1 MYVKLIYCYIQYDV
15 KIKLRI
21 KLRIKL
27 SQAFIPYDRLIHKK
41 KFFGFYLTAGR
52 AFKMIKT
59 GERKVAPVAPFYS
72 LLYGRSIGI
81 WLLGILLL
89 WKPDREFT
97 DISLHC

>member
-1 MYVKLIYCYIQYDV
+1 
-15 KIKLRI
+15 
-21 KLRIKL
+21 
-27 SQAFIPYDRLIHKK
+27 
-41 KFFGFYLTAGR
+41 
-52 AFKMIKT
+52 MIKRVSVIT
-59 GERKVAPVAPFYS
+59 VVVMATHVAPFYS